1 LTLLAIIIGGFF
13 GAIARYATSQKIH
26 GLRGILLINWFG
38 SLLMGI
44 SLSIF
49 VQTSWVSMFWVM
61 GFLGAFTTF
70 STFAVQFVENWFDGE
85 RRTAITYA
93 LLTVIGGFVFVY
105 IGWWIESLF

>member
-1 LTLLAIIIGGFF
+1 MTLLAIIIGGFF
-13 GAIARYATSQKIH
+13 GAIVRYAISRKIQ
-26 GLRGILLINWFG
+26 GMRGILFINWLG

-49 VQTSWVSMFWVM
+49 VHTSWLSMFWVM